1 MFDSYF
7 EAVKKLN
14 NTINAAKASYMSTA
28 NTAKKDLAFFLG
40 RTQHLFDRMGNPEKS
55 GFKYVH
61 IAGTSGKGSTS
72 AMIYN
77 ALVADGKNVGLYMS
91 PYVTTAAENIQANGQ
106 LIDPALFVECVDEV
120 LPIANA
126 IAEEDPE
133 LRPSYSDIFFAIGF
147 MYFKRIGVEWL
158 VIETSCGGRFDKT
171 NIIPAPEVAVI
182 TPIGIDHVAIL
193 GDTIEK
199 IAYQKAGIIKSGSTV
214 FSSGQKAETTTV
226 LQQQADEV
234 GGIIKTVTTEYTG
247 KLSMPGKHQRLNAG
261 VAEAACM
268 QLDISSEAIATGFA
282 KAQLPARVEIMQDS
296 PLVVLDGAHSK
307 PKIVALVETLEEM
320 KAEKPWNKLH
330 MLYSAKEGKDLEAI
344 ISQLAPIA
352 DTVTVTGWQLP
363 GFGSANIQEMAT
375 LFSKHGNAEVT
386 IHEQSRDALETVLAQ
401 AKNDDIV
408 VLTGSLY
415 LAGELRQHWISVEQM
430 LTERSL
436 FPTR

>member
-1 MFDSYF
+1 MFESYY
-7 EAVKKLN
+7 EAVEKLN

-28 NTAKKDLAFFLG
+28 DTAKKDLDFFLA
-40 RTQHLFDRMGNPEKS
+40 RTQRLFDRMGNPEKS

-61 IAGTSGKGSTS
+61 VAGTSGKGSTS
-72 AMIYN
+72 TLIYN
-77 ALVADGKNVGLYMS
+77 ALVADGRNVGLYMS

-106 LIDPALFVECVDEV
+106 LIDPELFAECVDAV
-120 LPIANA
+120 LPIADA

-133 LRPSYSDIFFAIGF
+133 WRPSYSDIFFAIGF
-147 MYFKRIGVEWL
+147 TYFKRIGVEWL

-214 FSSGQKAETTTV
+214 FSSAQKAEAAAVLEQQVDETGTTIQT
-226 LQQQADEV
+226 
-234 GGIIKTVTTEYTG
+234 ITTEYTG
-247 KLSMPGKHQRLNAG
+247 KLAMPGKHQRLNAG
-261 VAEAACM
+261 VAEAVCQ
-268 QLDISSEAIATGFA
+268 QLNVSAEAIASGFERS
-282 KAQLPARVEIMQDS
+282 QLPARVEIMQES
-296 PLVVLDGAHSK
+296 PLVILDGAHSK
-307 PKIVALVETLEEM
+307 PKIAALVQTLEEM
-320 KAEKPWNKLH
+320 KEKTGWNKLH
-330 MLYSAKEGKDLEAI
+330 MVYSAKEGKDLEAI

-363 GFGSANIQEMAT
+363 GFGSADIQEMTA
-375 LFSKHGNAEVT
+375 LFKKHNTPQVT
-386 IHEQSRDALETVLAQ
+386 IQENASAALEQVLGQ
-401 AKNDDIV
+401 TNDTDIV

-415 LAGELRQHWISVEQM
+415 LAGELRKHWISVDQM
-430 LTERSL
+430 LTERTL